1 MTSRMSVD
9 DLELVDATARH
20 GSLGAAAKELLVAQ
34 PSASRRL
41 ATLERR
47 LGVELFTRDTTG
59 ARTTP
64 AGRELA
70 RQAAQLLAELDDLPH
85 EVLAAVDA
93 PTLAL
98 GTIQALSPMVFAAAE
113 IELAHVR
120 LLPEIEHGPVLI
132 QQVQHG
138 VLDAAIITIA
148 EQSPTPRGLQRTPLG
163 ASPLVVVLPDGA
175 AELDQ
180 GARPVGGRTV
190 FYSVIDLAGSVLS
203 RRLSGMGAMPRRG
216 ATLEATL
223 RVARYRRCPALLPEF
238 AARWYA
244 ADGDRIVPVTIPGQV
259 QLSLVSRPPQPSPLT
274 GALPQ
279 ITERILGPS

>member
-1 MTSRMSVD
+1 MTSRLSVD

-47 LGVELFTRDTTG
+47 LGVRLFTRDTTG

-70 RQAAQLLAELDDLPH
+70 RQAARLLTELDDLPH
-85 EVLAAVDA
+85 EVLAAVAA
-93 PTLAL
+93 PTLSL

-113 IELAHVR
+113 IELGHVR
-120 LLPEIEHGPVLI
+120 LLPEVDHGPVLV

-148 EQSPTPRGLQRTPLG
+148 EQSAIPRGLQRTPLG
-163 ASPLVVVLPDGA
+163 TSPLVVVLPEGA
-175 AELDQ
+175 EGLGQ
-180 GARPVGGRTV
+180 GGRPFGGRTV
-190 FYSVIDLAGSVLS
+190 FYSVIDLGGSVLT
-203 RRLSGMGAMPRRG
+203 RRLSATGAVPRRG
-216 ATLEATL
+216 ATIEATL
-223 RVARYRRCPALLPEF
+223 QVARHHRCPALVPEF

-244 ADGDRIVPVTIPGQV
+244 VGGDRIAAAPVPGQV

-274 GALPQ
+274 DALPQ
-279 ITERILGPS
+279 ITERILGTA